1 MKAKKTKLKPGR
13 YIFRLY
19 LVSYLQYMLKCEKR
33 LWVIFQFYISA
44 VNHVSELYVE
54 FFSYFHTQW
63 LHTAGCRTLIDPT
76 EQSIIELETRYG
88 SSFCTLSG
96 EPREDKRLRCI
107 QNKEMGGTEHLSWRG
122 GRWGVLH
129 PPSGQVR
136 VPDLWSRSER
146 REFRGG
152 REKHVWAE

>member
-63 LHTAGCRTLIDPT
+63 LHTAGCRTLIDPS
-76 EQSIIELETRYG
+76 EQSKIESETRYG

-107 QNKEMGGTEHLSWRG
+107 QNKEMGGNRTSLME
-122 GRWGVLH
+122 
-129 PPSGQVR
+129 
-136 VPDLWSRSER
+136 
-146 REFRGG
+146 G
-152 REKHVWAE
+152 REVGSPSPTLRAGQSPWPLISLWKKGI